1 MTSLPA
7 YDAANI
13 FAKIVRGEMRCV
25 KVFED
30 EDVLAF
36 MDIFPQTEGHTLVI
50 PKRARATSLLDAPEA
65 DLKTLIVGVQ
75 KIARAVEKALSPDGV
90 RIMQFNG
97 AEAGQTVFHLHFHII
112 PIYAGKAQR
121 RHGGEGGTPADNE
134 QLKLLAARIAAA
146 V

>member
-1 MTSLPA
+1 MTNLPA
-7 YDAANI
+7 YQADNI
-13 FAKIVRGEMRCV
+13 FAKIIRGEMPCV

-30 EDVLAF
+30 DDALAL

-75 KIARAVEKALSPDGV
+75 RIARAVEKALEPDGI

-97 AEAGQTVFHLHFHII
+97 SGAGQTVFHLHFHVI
-112 PIYAGKAQR
+112 PIYAGRPVRA
-121 RHGGEGGTPADNE
+121 HAGGGPADSDK
-134 QLKLLAARIAAA
+134 LKALAARIAAA
-146 V
+146 L